1 MLQLVRIEKQYPNQ
15 VLFSGANL
23 TVSPGER
30 IGLVGPNGA
39 GKTTLLRIIAD
50 LEPIDSGDVVLVKGT
65 TIGYLRQDVTEDPHD
80 SILEEVLS
88 ARPEVGKLERDLRR
102 MAEEISLHPQDRER
116 LDLYSKM
123 QDQFLHLEGD
133 RLEVKAKA
141 ILTGMGF
148 PPSDHG
154 RPVRS
159 YSGGWM
165 MRVALAK
172 LLLKQPDLLLLDE
185 PTNHLDL
192 DAIAWLEQFLR
203 DYRGTI
209 LMVSHDQ
216 MFLNRSVARI
226 VEISGYRLNSYTG
239 NYDDYLPQKARE
251 QELLEARYEN
261 QQRRVDQI
269 ERFIERFRY
278 KSGTLSRQVQSRIKM
293 LERMERM
300 ELPEERVRRL
310 SFRLPQPNRSHQQ
323 VATLAHVVKRY
334 GTNTVFRDL
343 SFSLERGQ
351 KIAVVG
357 PNGAGKST
365 LLKVLAG
372 VEPIQ
377 AGERKIGG
385 NVSLYYYA
393 QHQLDVLKPERTVLE
408 ELANAAPGFLPQELR
423 NLAGMFLFSDEEVFK
438 RIEVLSGGERARV
451 ALAKML
457 ARPANFLVLDEPT
470 NHLDILARQVLAD
483 VLSQFGGTL
492 IMISHDRQLINTV
505 ANSVLEIQAG
515 HLARYD
521 GNYDYYR
528 WKKEQE
534 AKTFSADAP
543 SLTNRGSNEIGTK
556 RKVERRLRAQ
566 ELQQRSRIL
575 RPLLSEQEVLETG
588 IARLEQEKAELTAA
602 ILDPAIHADTV
613 AYPAKLKRL
622 RDLEAELEKQLAR
635 WGQIAQQVEETK
647 GNPSSSP

>member
-1 MLQLVRIEKQYPNQ
+1 MLQLVKIEKQYPNQ
-15 VLFSGANL
+15 VLFSDANL
-23 TVSPGER
+23 IISLGER
-30 IGLVGPNGA
+30 IGLVGPNGT
-39 GKTTLLRIIAD
+39 GKTTLLRIIAG

-88 ARPEVGKLERDLRR
+88 AQPEVGRLERDLHR
-102 MAEEISLHPQDRER
+102 MAEEISLHPQDRKR
-116 LDLYSKM
+116 LDCYSKM
-123 QDQFLHLEGD
+123 QDEFLHLEGD

-192 DAIAWLEQFLR
+192 EAIAWLEQFLR

-226 VEISGYRLNSYTG
+226 VEISGHRLNSYTG
-239 NYDDYLPQKARE
+239 NYDDYLAQKAKE

-293 LERMERM
+293 LERMERV
-300 ELPEERVRRL
+300 ELPEEQVRRL

-343 SFSLERGQ
+343 NFSLERGQ

-385 NVSLYYYA
+385 NVSLFYYA
-393 QHQLDVLKPERTVLE
+393 QHQLDVLKPERTVWE

-438 RIEVLSGGERARV
+438 SIEVLSGGERARI

-457 ARPANFLVLDEPT
+457 VRPANFLVLDEPT

-505 ANSVLEIQAG
+505 ANCILEIQSG
-515 HLARYD
+515 NLARYE

-528 WKKEQE
+528 WKKERE
-534 AKTFSADAP
+534 TKVFLADVP
-543 SLTNRGSNEIGTK
+543 NLTDRRSNENGTK
-556 RKVERRLRAQ
+556 RKTERRLRAQ
-566 ELQQRSRIL
+566 ELQERSRIL
-575 RPLLSEQEVLETG
+575 RPLLSEQETLETRIG
-588 IARLEQEKAELTAA
+588 LLEQEKAELTAA
-602 ILDPAIHADTV
+602 ILDPALHANTV
-613 AYPAKLKRL
+613 TYPAKLKRL
-622 RDLEAELEKQLAR
+622 RDIETELENQLAR
-635 WGQIAQQVEETK
+635 WAQIAQQVEETK
-647 GNPSSSP
+647 GNSQGSR

>member
-1 MLQLVRIEKQYPNQ
+1 MLQLVKIEKQYPNQ
-15 VLFSGANL
+15 VLFSDANL
-23 TVSPGER
+23 TVSLGER
-30 IGLVGPNGA
+30 IGLVGPNGT
-39 GKTTLLRIIAD
+39 GKTTLLRIIAG
-50 LEPIDSGDVVLVKGT
+50 LEPIDSGDVVLVKGV

-88 ARPEVGKLERDLRR
+88 ARPEVGRLERDLHR
-102 MAEEISLHPQDRER
+102 MAEEISLHPQDRQR
-116 LDLYSKM
+116 LDCYSKM
-123 QDQFLHLEGD
+123 QDEFLHLEGD

-141 ILTGMGF
+141 VLTGMGF
-148 PPSDHG
+148 PPFDHG

-192 DAIAWLEQFLR
+192 EAIAWLEQFLR

-226 VEISGYRLNSYTG
+226 VEISGHRLNGYTG
-239 NYDDYLPQKARE
+239 NYDDYLAQKAKE

-293 LERMERM
+293 LERMERV
-300 ELPEERVRRL
+300 ELPEEQVRRL

-343 SFSLERGQ
+343 NFSLERGQ

-372 VEPIQ
+372 VEPI
-377 AGERKIGG
+377 
-385 NVSLYYYA
+385 
-393 QHQLDVLKPERTVLE
+393 
-408 ELANAAPGFLPQELR
+408 
-423 NLAGMFLFSDEEVFK
+423 
-438 RIEVLSGGERARV
+438 
-451 ALAKML
+451 
-457 ARPANFLVLDEPT
+457 
-470 NHLDILARQVLAD
+470 
-483 VLSQFGGTL
+483 
-492 IMISHDRQLINTV
+492 
-505 ANSVLEIQAG
+505 
-515 HLARYD
+515 
-521 GNYDYYR
+521 
-528 WKKEQE
+528 
-534 AKTFSADAP
+534 
-543 SLTNRGSNEIGTK
+543 
-556 RKVERRLRAQ
+556 
-566 ELQQRSRIL
+566 
-575 RPLLSEQEVLETG
+575 
-588 IARLEQEKAELTAA
+588 
-602 ILDPAIHADTV
+602 
-613 AYPAKLKRL
+613 
-622 RDLEAELEKQLAR
+622 
-635 WGQIAQQVEETK
+635 
-647 GNPSSSP
+647 